1 MLWAQ
6 TNNLAPDTIDKTD
19 MDGKGWYTRILDV
32 NCIFVGTLVR
42 AVRDAASVYGLNG
55 LVEIAADSKA

>member
-1 MLWAQ
+1 MLLAQ

-19 MDGKGWYTRILDV
+19 MDGKGWYTHIPDV
-32 NCIFVGTLVR
+32 NCLFVGTLIR
-42 AVRDAASVYGLNG
+42 AVRGAASVYGLNG

>member
-32 NCIFVGTLVR
+32 NCIFVRTLVR